1 MLRSVSVRSILGF
14 LTVLALVCSA
24 VVFAQQAPQGQAQG
38 QGRGGRGGGA
48 GAGAAAGGAGAR
60 GGGAAAIPI
69 SQVMK
74 VEWTRPAATVDQ
86 QLAVTQENIVG
97 TDLEMKFYGPAAKK
111 MLTTNGNNPR
121 ASFSGECD
129 GPFAITY
136 RHKGHAMDLTG
147 ASKIRWEVRT
157 SGYHV
162 VRPVVKLADGTLLV
176 GEHASE
182 STPIVATIE
191 FSLSGMRW
199 IKMDPERA
207 VTVNSEQ
214 ARGGGVNEV
223 WYRNPDLSKVEE
235 VGFAD
240 LIPATG
246 HGVGGL
252 VVVGGIEVYGKPVPR

>member
-1 MLRSVSVRSILGF
+1 MLRSIFTRSTIGF
-14 LTVLALVCSA
+14 LAVLGLVCSA
-24 VVFAQQAPQGQAQG
+24 MVFAQQAPQGQAQG
-38 QGRGGRGGGA
+38 QGRGGRGGG
-48 GAGAAAGGAGAR
+48 GG
-60 GGGAAAIPI
+60 GGGAPAPTL
-69 SQVMK
+69 VMK
-74 VEWTRPAATVDQ
+74 VEWTRPAATADQ

-97 TDLEMKFYGPAAKK
+97 PDLEMKFYGPAAKK
-111 MLTTNGNNPR
+111 MLTTNGANPR
-121 ASFSGECD
+121 GAFSGECD

-136 RHKGHAMDLTG
+136 RHKGHAMDLSG
-147 ASKIRWEVRT
+147 ASRISWQVRT

-182 STPIVATIE
+182 SVPIVAQIE

-199 IKMDPERA
+199 IKLDAERA
-207 VTVNSEQ
+207 VTVNSDA

-223 WYRNPDLSKVEE
+223 WHRNLDLSKVEE

-240 LIPATG
+240 LIPASG

-252 VVVGGIEVYGKPVPR
+252 VVVAGIEVYGRPVPR

>member
-1 MLRSVSVRSILGF
+1 MLRSVSVRSTMGF
-14 LTVLALVCSA
+14 LAVLGLVCSA
-24 VVFAQQAPQGQAQG
+24 FVFAQQAPQGQAQG
-38 QGRGGRGGGA
+38 QGRGGRGGG
-48 GAGAAAGGAGAR
+48 G
-60 GGGAAAIPI
+60 GGGAAQAP
-69 SQVMK
+69 SLVMK

-111 MLTTNGNNPR
+111 MLTTNGANPR
-121 ASFSGECD
+121 GAFSGECD
-129 GPFAITY
+129 GPFAMTY
-136 RHKGHAMDLTG
+136 RHKAHAMDLSG
-147 ASKIRWEVRT
+147 ASRIRWQVRT

-182 STPIVATIE
+182 SVPIVAEIE

-199 IKMDPERA
+199 IKLDAERA
-207 VTVNSEQ
+207 VTVNSDA

-223 WYRNPDLSKVEE
+223 WHRNPDLSKVEE

-240 LIPATG
+240 LIPASG

-252 VVVGGIEVYGKPVPR
+252 VVVAGIEVYGRPVPR